1 MGRLSVNLSGLEL
14 DNPIIPASGTFGF
27 GKEYRQFYDINVLG
41 SFSCKGTT
49 RDPRYGNQLPRIADC
64 TAGMINAVGLQN
76 PGIDHVINHELKELS
91 TFYRKKILANVS
103 GFSIDEYVEVA
114 QKMDQQDIVGI
125 IEVNISCPNVK
136 HGGLSFGTDPKQAA
150 EVTKAVKAACQK
162 PVYVKLSPNVTNIV
176 EIAKAV
182 EQAGADGIVAI
193 NTLLGS
199 RFDLKTGRPII
210 ANVAGG
216 FSGDAI
222 KPVAL
227 RCVHQIANAVNVPI
241 IGVGGISSCEDVIEM
256 ISAGATAVQVGAA
269 NLKNPYVCY
278 DIVNHLEEVM
288 DKYHID
294 TIESIIG
301 RSKNY
306 GR

>member
-1 MGRLSVNLSGLEL
+1 M
-14 DNPIIPASGTFGF
+14 
-27 GKEYRQFYDINVLG
+27 G

-49 RDPRYGNQLPRIADC
+49 REARYGNELPRIAEC

-91 TFYRKKILANVS
+91 NFYQKKIIANVS
-103 GFSIDEYVEVA
+103 GFSLDEYVEVA
-114 QKMDQQDIVGI
+114 SKMDQQNIVGI

-150 EVTKAVKAACQK
+150 EVTKAVKAVCKK
-162 PVYVKLSPNVTNIV
+162 PVYVKLSPNVTSIV

-182 EQAGADGIVAI
+182 VEAGADGIVAI

-199 RFDLKTGRPII
+199 RFDIKTGRPII

-227 RCVHQIANAVNVPI
+227 RCVHQIANAVDVPI
-241 IGVGGISSCEDVIEM
+241 IGVGGISTCEDVIEM

-278 DIVNHLEEVM
+278 ELVNHLEEVM
-288 DKYHID
+288 DQYNIAS
-294 TIESIIG
+294 IESIIG
-301 RSKNY
+301 RSKKY
-306 GR
+306 AK

>member
-1 MGRLSVNLSGLEL
+1 MGRLSVNLSGLQL

-27 GKEYRQFYDINVLG
+27 GQEYQQFYDINILG

-49 RDPRYGNQLPRIADC
+49 REARYGNELPRIAEC

-91 TFYRKKILANVS
+91 NFYQKKIIANVS
-103 GFSIDEYVEVA
+103 GFSLDEYVEVA
-114 QKMDQQDIVGI
+114 SKMDQQNIVGI

-150 EVTKAVKAACQK
+150 EVTKAVKAVCKK
-162 PVYVKLSPNVTNIV
+162 PVYVKLSPNVTSIV

-182 EQAGADGIVAI
+182 VEAGADGIVAI

-199 RFDLKTGRPII
+199 RFDIKTGRPII

-227 RCVHQIANAVNVPI
+227 RCVHQIADAVDVPI
-241 IGVGGISSCEDVIEM
+241 IGVGGISTCEDVIEM

-278 DIVNHLEEVM
+278 ELVNHLEEVM
-288 DKYHID
+288 DQYNIAS
-294 TIESIIG
+294 IESIIG
-301 RSKNY
+301 RSKKY
-306 GR
+306 AK

>member
-1 MGRLSVNLSGLEL
+1 MGRLSVNLSGLQL

-27 GKEYRQFYDINVLG
+27 GHEYQQFYDINILG

-49 RDPRYGNQLPRIADC
+49 REARYGNELPRIAEC

-91 TFYRKKILANVS
+91 NFYQKKIIANVS
-103 GFSIDEYVEVA
+103 GFSLDEYVEVA
-114 QKMDQQDIVGI
+114 SKMDQQNIVGI

-150 EVTKAVKAACQK
+150 EVTKAVKAVCKK
-162 PVYVKLSPNVTNIV
+162 PVYVKLSPNVTSIV

-182 EQAGADGIVAI
+182 VEAGADGIVAI

-199 RFDLKTGRPII
+199 RFDIKTGRPII

-227 RCVHQIANAVNVPI
+227 RCVHQIANAVDVPI
-241 IGVGGISSCEDVIEM
+241 IGVGGISTCEDVIEM

-278 DIVNHLEEVM
+278 ELVNHLEEVM
-288 DKYHID
+288 DQYNIAS
-294 TIESIIG
+294 IESIIG
-301 RSKNY
+301 RSKKY
-306 GR
+306 AK

>member
-1 MGRLSVNLSGLEL
+1 MGRLSVNLSGLQL

-27 GKEYRQFYDINVLG
+27 GQEYQQFYDINILG

-49 RDPRYGNQLPRIADC
+49 REARYGNELPRIAEC

-91 TFYRKKILANVS
+91 NFYQKKIIANVS
-103 GFSIDEYVEVA
+103 GFSLDEYVEVA
-114 QKMDQQDIVGI
+114 SKMDQQNIIGI

-150 EVTKAVKAACQK
+150 EVTKAVKAVCKK
-162 PVYVKLSPNVTNIV
+162 PVYVKLSPNVTSIV

-182 EQAGADGIVAI
+182 VEAGADGIVAI

-199 RFDLKTGRPII
+199 RFDIKTGRPII

-227 RCVHQIANAVNVPI
+227 RCVHQIANAVDVPI
-241 IGVGGISSCEDVIEM
+241 IGVGGISTCEDVIEM

-278 DIVNHLEEVM
+278 ELVNHLEEVM
-288 DKYHID
+288 DQYNIAS
-294 TIESIIG
+294 IESIIG
-301 RSKNY
+301 RSKKY
-306 GR
+306 AK

>member
-1 MGRLSVNLSGLEL
+1 MGRLSVNLSGLQL

-27 GKEYRQFYDINVLG
+27 GQEYQQFYDINILG

-49 RDPRYGNQLPRIADC
+49 REARYGNELPRIAEC

-91 TFYRKKILANVS
+91 NFYYKKIIANVS
-103 GFSIDEYVEVA
+103 GFSLDEYVEVA
-114 QKMDQQDIVGI
+114 SKMDQQDIVGI

-150 EVTKAVKAACQK
+150 EVTKAVKAVCKK
-162 PVYVKLSPNVTNIV
+162 PVYVKLSPNVTSIV

-182 EQAGADGIVAI
+182 VEAGADGIVAI

-199 RFDLKTGRPII
+199 RFDIKTGRPII

-227 RCVHQIANAVNVPI
+227 RCVHQIANTVDVPI
-241 IGVGGISSCEDVIEM
+241 IGVGGISTCEDVIEM
-256 ISAGATAVQVGAA
+256 IGAGATAVQVGAA

-278 DIVNHLEEVM
+278 ELVNHLEEVM
-288 DKYHID
+288 DQYNIAS
-294 TIESIIG
+294 IESIIG
-301 RSKNY
+301 RSKKY
-306 GR
+306 AK

>member
-1 MGRLSVNLSGLEL
+1 MGRLSVNLSGLQL

-27 GKEYRQFYDINVLG
+27 GQEYQQFYDINILG

-49 RDPRYGNQLPRIADC
+49 REARYGNELPRIAEC

-91 TFYRKKILANVS
+91 NFYQKKIIANVS
-103 GFSIDEYVEVA
+103 GFSLDEYVEVA
-114 QKMDQQDIVGI
+114 SKMDQQNIVGI

-150 EVTKAVKAACQK
+150 EVTKVAKAVCKK
-162 PVYVKLSPNVTNIV
+162 PVYVKLSPNVTSIV

-182 EQAGADGIVAI
+182 VEAGADGIVAI

-199 RFDLKTGRPII
+199 RFDIKTGRPII

-227 RCVHQIANAVNVPI
+227 RCVHQIANAVDVPI
-241 IGVGGISSCEDVIEM
+241 IGVGGISTCEDVIEM

-278 DIVNHLEEVM
+278 ELVNHLEEVM
-288 DKYHID
+288 DQYNIAS
-294 TIESIIG
+294 IESIIG
-301 RSKNY
+301 RSKKY
-306 GR
+306 AK

>member
-1 MGRLSVNLSGLEL
+1 MGRLSVNLSGLQL

-27 GKEYRQFYDINVLG
+27 GQEYQQFYDINILG

-49 RDPRYGNQLPRIADC
+49 REARYGNELPRIAEC

-91 TFYRKKILANVS
+91 NFYQKKIIANVS
-103 GFSIDEYVEVA
+103 GFSLDEYVEVA
-114 QKMDQQDIVGI
+114 SKMDQQNIVGI

-150 EVTKAVKAACQK
+150 EVTKAVKAVCKK
-162 PVYVKLSPNVTNIV
+162 PVYVKLSPNVTSIV

-182 EQAGADGIVAI
+182 VEAGADGIVAI

-199 RFDLKTGRPII
+199 RFDIKTGRPII

-216 FSGDAI
+216 FSGDAV

-227 RCVHQIANAVNVPI
+227 RCVHQIANAVDVPI
-241 IGVGGISSCEDVIEM
+241 IGVGGISTCEDVIEM

-278 DIVNHLEEVM
+278 ELVNHLEEVM
-288 DKYHID
+288 DQYNIAS
-294 TIESIIG
+294 IESIIG
-301 RSKNY
+301 RSKKY
-306 GR
+306 AK

>member
-1 MGRLSVNLSGLEL
+1 MGRLSVNLSGLQV

-27 GKEYRQFYDINVLG
+27 GQEYQQFYDINILG

-49 RDPRYGNQLPRIADC
+49 REARYGNELPRIAEC

-91 TFYRKKILANVS
+91 NFYQKKIIANVS
-103 GFSIDEYVEVA
+103 GFSLDEYVEVA
-114 QKMDQQDIVGI
+114 SKMDQQNIVGI

-150 EVTKAVKAACQK
+150 EVTKAVKAVCKK
-162 PVYVKLSPNVTNIV
+162 PVYVKLSPNVTSIV

-182 EQAGADGIVAI
+182 VEAGADGIVAI

-199 RFDLKTGRPII
+199 RFDIKTGRPII

-227 RCVHQIANAVNVPI
+227 RCVHQIANAVDVPI
-241 IGVGGISSCEDVIEM
+241 IGVGGISTCEDVIEM

-278 DIVNHLEEVM
+278 ELVNHLEEVM
-288 DKYHID
+288 DQYNIAS
-294 TIESIIG
+294 IESIIG
-301 RSKNY
+301 RSKKY
-306 GR
+306 AK

>member
-1 MGRLSVNLSGLEL
+1 MGRLSVNLSGLQL

-27 GKEYRQFYDINVLG
+27 GQEYQQFYDINILG

-49 RDPRYGNQLPRIADC
+49 REARYGNELPRIAEC

-91 TFYRKKILANVS
+91 NFYQKKIIANVS
-103 GFSIDEYVEVA
+103 GFSLDEYVEVA
-114 QKMDQQDIVGI
+114 SKMDQQNIVGI

-136 HGGLSFGTDPKQAA
+136 HGGLSFGTVPKQAA
-150 EVTKAVKAACQK
+150 EVTKAVKAVCKK
-162 PVYVKLSPNVTNIV
+162 PVYVKLSPNVTSIV

-182 EQAGADGIVAI
+182 VEAGADGIVAI

-199 RFDLKTGRPII
+199 RFDIKTGRPII

-227 RCVHQIANAVNVPI
+227 RCVHQIANAVDVPI
-241 IGVGGISSCEDVIEM
+241 IGVGGISTCEDVIEM

-278 DIVNHLEEVM
+278 ELVNHLEEVM
-288 DKYHID
+288 DQYNIAS
-294 TIESIIG
+294 IESIIG
-301 RSKNY
+301 RSKKY
-306 GR
+306 AK

>member
-1 MGRLSVNLSGLEL
+1 MGRLSVNLSGLKL

-27 GKEYRQFYDINVLG
+27 GKEYQQFYDINVLG

-114 QKMDQQDIVGI
+114 SKMDQQDIVGI

-150 EVTKAVKAACQK
+150 EVTKAVKAACKK

-227 RCVHQIANAVNVPI
+227 RCVHQIANAVNIPI

-256 ISAGATAVQVGAA
+256 ISAGATAVQIGAA

>member
-1 MGRLSVNLSGLEL
+1 MGRLSVNLSGLQL

-27 GKEYRQFYDINVLG
+27 GQEYQQFYDINILG

-49 RDPRYGNQLPRIADC
+49 REARYGNELPRIAEC

-91 TFYRKKILANVS
+91 NFYQKKIIANVS
-103 GFSIDEYVEVA
+103 GFSLDEYVEVA
-114 QKMDQQDIVGI
+114 SKMDQQNIVGI

-150 EVTKAVKAACQK
+150 EVTKAVKAVCKK
-162 PVYVKLSPNVTNIV
+162 PVYVKLSPNVTSIV

-182 EQAGADGIVAI
+182 VEAGADGIVAI

-199 RFDLKTGRPII
+199 RFDIKTGRPII

-227 RCVHQIANAVNVPI
+227 RCVHQIANAVDVPI
-241 IGVGGISSCEDVIEM
+241 IGVGGISTCEDVIEM

-278 DIVNHLEEVM
+278 ELVNHLEEVM
-288 DKYHID
+288 DKYNIAS
-294 TIESIIG
+294 IESIIG
-301 RSKNY
+301 RSKKY
-306 GR
+306 AK

>member
-1 MGRLSVNLSGLEL
+1 MGRLSVNLSGLQL

-27 GKEYRQFYDINVLG
+27 GQEYQQFYDINILG

-49 RDPRYGNQLPRIADC
+49 REARYGNELPRIAEC

-76 PGIDHVINHELKELS
+76 PGIDHVITHELKELS
-91 TFYRKKILANVS
+91 NFYHKKIIANVS
-103 GFSIDEYVEVA
+103 GFSLDEYVEVA
-114 QKMDQQDIVGI
+114 SKMDQQDIVGI

-150 EVTKAVKAACQK
+150 EVTKAVKAVCRK
-162 PVYVKLSPNVTNIV
+162 PVYVKLSPNVTSIV

-182 EQAGADGIVAI
+182 VEAGADGIVAI

-199 RFDLKTGRPII
+199 RFDIKTGRPII

-227 RCVHQIANAVNVPI
+227 RCVYQIANAVDVPI
-241 IGVGGISSCEDVIEM
+241 IGVGGISTCEDVIEM

-278 DIVNHLEEVM
+278 ELVNHLEEVM
-288 DKYHID
+288 DQYNIAS
-294 TIESIIG
+294 IESIIG
-301 RSKNY
+301 RSKKY
-306 GR
+306 AK

>member
-1 MGRLSVNLSGLEL
+1 MGRLSVNLSGLQL

-27 GKEYRQFYDINVLG
+27 GQEYQQFYDINILG

-49 RDPRYGNQLPRIADC
+49 RESRYGNELPRIAEC

-91 TFYRKKILANVS
+91 NFYQKKIIANVS
-103 GFSIDEYVEVA
+103 GFSLDEYVEVA
-114 QKMDQQDIVGI
+114 SKMDQQNIVGI

-150 EVTKAVKAACQK
+150 EVTKAVKAVCKK
-162 PVYVKLSPNVTNIV
+162 PVYVKLSPNVTSIV

-182 EQAGADGIVAI
+182 VEAGADGIVAI

-199 RFDLKTGRPII
+199 RFDIKTGRPII

-227 RCVHQIANAVNVPI
+227 RCVHQIANAVDVPI
-241 IGVGGISSCEDVIEM
+241 IGVGGISTCEDVIEM

-278 DIVNHLEEVM
+278 ELVNHLEEVM
-288 DKYHID
+288 DQYNIAS
-294 TIESIIG
+294 IESIIG
-301 RSKNY
+301 RSKKY
-306 GR
+306 AK